1 MLDETELERVRSARR
16 MAHKLAKNTSK
27 NRTVRKLPQSVI
39 VLPASGLHRAY
50 PGREALHQNKRL
62 AYIMLLGAV
71 MCAYM
76 YDIDLDTLSKVVKT
90 VSVEAHKHLGPILGN
105 T

>member
-1 MLDETELERVRSARR
+1 MLARN
-16 MAHKLAKNTSK
+16 KSK
-27 NRTVRKLPQSVI
+27 KRTVRKLPQSMV
-39 VLPASGLHRAY
+39 VVSATGLRRAY
-50 PGREALHQNKRL
+50 PGREALHRHKRL

-76 YDIDLDTLSKVVKT
+76 YDLDQDTLEFMVKT
-90 VSVEAHKHLGPILGN
+90 VSVEAQKHLGGILGN